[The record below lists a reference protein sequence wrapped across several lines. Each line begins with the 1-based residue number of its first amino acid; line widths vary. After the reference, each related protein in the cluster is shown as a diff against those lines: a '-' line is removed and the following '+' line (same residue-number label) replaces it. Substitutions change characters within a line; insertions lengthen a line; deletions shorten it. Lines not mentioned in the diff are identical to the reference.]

1 MTTIRSHVFLG
12 SGNARRIN
20 VFVAL
25 FFVAFSAHAKLVSTD
40 PVTGG
45 RTYRFTPDD
54 ADFALFSTTW
64 NNNASHYFHD
74 DDVYEFE
81 ESDSPYVFKRTVSQ
95 GNHLRITY
103 RGVKADGSPAN
114 PAKIVFLPD
123 SDTANYCIEAGSAS
137 NTIEN
142 ITFSN
147 IHFFARSDFNAISNC
162 VFTGMKNAAAIYGQF
177 AVNNY
182 YIKPGWSVCATDCR
196 FENASCSVPGAARY
210 LYTFAATNCVFS
222 GNVNDCNSLSG
233 GGAIGLVGNLFC
245 QNCTFT
251 GNRTSGAFSGA
262 IDLSNSGL
270 VELDKCIFSNNY
282 VTCEIEDNLLN
293 RTSSI
298 GGGAIS
304 MSGAVTGSVQ
314 NCLFAGNYVTTSKS
328 HSVYGGAVRL
338 FNSAAL
344 VSVENCTFADNTITV
359 GGTNKDNGGA
369 IGVANGTL
377 AATNSIFYANHG
389 MLGSTSWKTS
399 HFSVADWSLVANC
412 LEANFKKDG
421 TSYDFSTIDTDGTPS
436 THIVDGV
443 NGNKVGNY
451 DPKFTDAANG
461 DYTLQKGSP
470 CRDAGA
476 FLAWMTDGSLDLGGN
491 ARVFGNA
498 PDMGCYEW
506 WQKSGL
512 SVFVR

>member
-1 MTTIRSHVFLG
+1 MITSQNHRFSRGGGNYLG
-12 SGNARRIN
+12 VA
-20 VFVAL
+20 VAAL
-25 FFVAFSAHAKLVSTD
+25 FFVAFSAHATLISTD

-45 RTYRFTPDD
+45 RTYRFTPTD

-64 NNNASHYFHD
+64 NNNAVYYFHD

-81 ESDSPYVFKRTVSQ
+81 ESDSPYVFVRTVSQ
-95 GNHLRITY
+95 GNHPRITY

-114 PAKIVFLPD
+114 PAKVVFLPD
-123 SDTANYCIEAGSAS
+123 SDTENYRIEAGSAS

-177 AVNNY
+177 AVNGSY
-182 YIKPGWSVCATDCR
+182 VKPGWSACATDCR
-196 FENASCSVPGAARY
+196 FENATCSVPGAARY

-222 GNVNDCNSLSG
+222 GNVNNDGNING
-233 GGAIGLVGNLFC
+233 GGAIGMVGNLSC
-245 QNCTFT
+245 RDCSFT
-251 GNRTSGAFSGA
+251 DNETTGMYGGAIHLSHDGTIALDRCVFSGNHA
-262 IDLSNSGL
+262 NQT
-270 VELDKCIFSNNY
+270 Y
-282 VTCEIEDNLLN
+282 N
-293 RTSSI
+293 RNDSC
-298 GGGAIS
+298 GGGALS
-304 MSGAVTGSVQ
+304 VTAAMSGYIR
-314 NCLFAGNYVTTSKS
+314 NCLFAGNSISTEIVKNSYD
-328 HSVYGGAVRL
+328 GGAIRIR
-338 FNSAAL
+338 NASANIAI
-344 VSVENCTFADNTITV
+344 ENCTFAGNTVTV
-359 GGTNKDNGGA
+359 GGTNKDVGGA
-369 IGVANGTL
+369 L
-377 AATNSIFYANHG
+377 AATLGSIGVTNCIFYANHG
-389 MLGSTSWKTS
+389 MLGSTSWETS

-412 LEANFKKDG
+412 LEANFEKDG

-451 DPKFTDAANG
+451 DPKFTDATNG

-476 FLAWMTDGSLDLGGN
+476 LLAWMVDGSLDLGGN
-491 ARVFGNA
+491 ARVFGSG

-512 SVFVR
+512 SIFVR

>member
-1 MTTIRSHVFLG
+1 MSTIRNHVFLG
-12 SGNARRIN
+12 CRNARRIN

-25 FFVAFSAHAKLVSTD
+25 FFVAFSAHATLVSTD

-54 ADFALFSTTW
+54 ADFVLFSTTW
-64 NNNASHYFHD
+64 NDRASYYFHD

-81 ESDSPYVFKRTVSQ
+81 ESDSPYVFTRKVSQ
-95 GNHLRITY
+95 GNHPRITY

-114 PAKIVFLPD
+114 PAKVVFLPD
-123 SDTANYCIEAGSAS
+123 SDTANYRIEAGSAS

-147 IHFFARSDFNAISNC
+147 IHFFANSDFNVISNC
-162 VFTGMKNAAAIYGQF
+162 VFTGMKNEAAIYGQF
-177 AVNNY
+177 AYNGNSNY
-182 YIKPGWSVCATDCR
+182 VKPGWSACATDCR
-196 FENASCSVPGAARY
+196 FENATCSVPGAVRY

-222 GNVNDCNSLSG
+222 GNVNNDGNING
-233 GGAIGLVGNLFC
+233 GGAIGMVGNLSC
-245 QNCTFT
+245 RDCSFT
-251 GNRTSGAFSGA
+251 DNETTGMYGGAIHLSHDGTIALDRCVFSGNHA
-262 IDLSNSGL
+262 NQT
-270 VELDKCIFSNNY
+270 Y
-282 VTCEIEDNLLN
+282 N
-293 RTSSI
+293 RNDSC
-298 GGGAIS
+298 GGGALS
-304 MSGAVTGSVQ
+304 VTAAMSGYIR
-314 NCLFAGNYVTTSKS
+314 NCLFAGNSISTEIGKNSYD
-328 HSVYGGAVRL
+328 GGAIRIY
-338 FNSAAL
+338 NASANIAI
-344 VSVENCTFADNTITV
+344 ENCTFAGNTVSV
-359 GGTNKDNGGA
+359 GGTNKDVGGA
-369 IGVANGTL
+369 L
-377 AATNSIFYANHG
+377 AATLGSIGVTNCIFYANHG

-412 LEANFKKDG
+412 LEANFEKDG

-451 DPKFTDAANG
+451 DPKFTDATNG

-476 FLAWMTDGSLDLGGN
+476 LLAWMTDGSLDLGGN
-491 ARVFGNA
+491 ARVFGSA

-512 SVFVR
+512 SIFVR